1 MRDAGTLSMD
11 KLSKRAP
18 FESVSVCFMLN
29 LSLNRNLCG
38 HYFGLELL
46 TGSHQ
51 TLSVPRY
58 NEQTCRLELHFSRVI
73 GRCLSSTIS
82 IAG

>member
-38 HYFGLELL
+38 HMPILDW
-46 TGSHQ
+46 S
-51 TLSVPRY
+51 
-58 NEQTCRLELHFSRVI
+58 C
-73 GRCLSSTIS
+73 
-82 IAG
+82 